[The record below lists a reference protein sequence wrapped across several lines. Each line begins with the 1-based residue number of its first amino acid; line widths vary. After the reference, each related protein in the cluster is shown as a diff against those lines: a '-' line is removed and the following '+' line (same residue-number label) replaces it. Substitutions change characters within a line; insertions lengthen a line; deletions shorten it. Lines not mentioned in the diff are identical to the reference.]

1 MLRRRRAAFGAI
13 LGLAVLAFAGATMA
27 ATTVVVTPGDIGTTW
42 HTADTRPAGTGTF
55 ENGPASPPYGTG
67 SFELSTMAGNTDK
80 VQLFTDLY
88 DGTRLDDIDALGYWT
103 YRDPASTGFV
113 AGLAA
118 INMRVDL
125 DGNGTSD
132 VYMVYEPYQDQGNG
146 AVLTGQWQNWDA
158 YRGGAAKWWINTGAG
173 GCGQNTPCT
182 FNAIV
187 GLFPNATI
195 REAAACGPA
204 NVKTPCPG
212 SFGVNQGSFNV
223 GILSNVDGLYIGV
236 NGDTTTFDFEL
247 VPPPPPQPATKDDC
261 KKGGWQTLG
270 RADGSSF
277 KNQGDCIQYVN
288 TGK

>member
-1 MLRRRRAAFGAI
+1 MRKSLGPVAIAALAFVVFTP
-13 LGLAVLAFAGATMA
+13 AVLAAS
-27 ATTVVVTPGDIGTTW
+27 TVVVTPGDVGTTW
-42 HTADTRPAGTGTF
+42 HTADTRPAGSGTF

-67 SFELSTMAGNTDK
+67 SFELSTMVGNSDK
-80 VQLFTDLY
+80 VQLLTNLF
-88 DGTRLDDIDALGYWT
+88 DGTRLDDIGAIGYST
-103 YRDPASTGFV
+103 YR
-113 AGLAA
+113 
-118 INMRVDL
+118 
-125 DGNGTSD
+125 TSD
-132 VYMVYEPYQDQGNG
+132 VYMVFEPYQDQGNG

-158 YRGGAAKWWINTGAG
+158 YRGGAAKWWINNGAG

-182 FNAIV
+182 FSAIV

-212 SFGVNQGSFNV
+212 SFGVNQGSFNI

-261 KKGGWQTLG
+261 KNGGWQTLG